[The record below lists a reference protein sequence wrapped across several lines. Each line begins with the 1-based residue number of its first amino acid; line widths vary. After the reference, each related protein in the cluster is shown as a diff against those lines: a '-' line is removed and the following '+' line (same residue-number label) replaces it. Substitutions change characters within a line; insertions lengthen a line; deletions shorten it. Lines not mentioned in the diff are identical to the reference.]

1 MAATSSEA
9 IMIELEKEG
18 WEWIKSERF
27 LKKQAE
33 QQKKKEA
40 DNPMKVCV
48 LKYDHF
54 ENIHRLD
61 PKLPA
66 YEGAPNF
73 RQVPGYLVFG
83 TGQPTKAGFEKVL
96 EVIFQ
101 ETGASKCL
109 WTSMRQ
115 EPVVYLNGE
124 SFTPRLTS
132 RMNENM
138 EFPGATGEDIE
149 WLQDQFVRAIK
160 EKVEE
165 VKKDRHADEA
175 EKGMVKYYR
184 DTYAEHPEDRENIE
198 YRVHLDR
205 DEDLV
210 TLSGLYEQLKLLD
223 FNLVYD
229 RMPIVDEKAPRE
241 CDFDAMVNAL
251 KDTAKDTACV
261 FNCQMGK
268 GRTTT
273 GMIVACLVKDIV
285 QGQAEGREFSSLA
298 VDRNEIPDEEEALD
312 EDHRLGNFKILE
324 RLYQYIPEAK
334 QAKAHLDHVID
345 LCGVPASGG
354 TGLQNLR
361 ECIQWTEEKFNFE
374 PKIKKPFWKQMSK
387 NFIERYCYLIV
398 FTAYLKE
405 RAPRGLD
412 ISFTLWMDIRAEIR
426 EIIVNG
432 AKDFDFM

>member
-1 MAATSSEA
+1 MAATASEA

-27 LKKQAE
+27 LKKQADA
-33 QQKKKEA
+33 QKRREK
-40 DNPMKVCV
+40 DNPMKICV

-83 TGQPTKAGFEKVL
+83 TGQPTKGGFEKVL
-96 EVIFQ
+96 GVIFQ

-115 EPVVYLNGE
+115 EPVVFLNGE
-124 SFTPRLTS
+124 SFTPRLPT

-149 WLQDQFVRAIK
+149 WLQDQFVHAIK
-160 EKVEE
+160 EKVDA
-165 VKKDRHADEA
+165 VKKDRHANDED
-175 EKGMVKYYR
+175 KGMVKYYR

-198 YRVHLDR
+198 YSVHLDR

-210 TLSGLYEQLKLLD
+210 TLTGLYEQMRQLD
-223 FNLVYD
+223 FNLEYA
-229 RMPIVDEKAPRE
+229 RSPIVDEKAPRE
-241 CDFDAMVNAL
+241 CDFDDMVAVL

-285 QGQAEGREFSSLA
+285 QGQAAGREFSSLK
-298 VDRNEIPDEEEALD
+298 VDRNEFPDEEEAM
-312 EDHRLGNFKILE
+312 EEEHRFGNFKVLE
-324 RLYQYIPEAK
+324 ALYKYLPEAE

-345 LCGVPASGG
+345 LCGVPANGG

-374 PKIKKPFWKQMSK
+374 PKIKKAFWKQMSK

-412 ISFTLWMDIRAEIR
+412 VSFTLWMDIRAEIR

-432 AKDFDFM
+432 ARDFNFL